1 MDKSIHKTSN
11 NHYSPGINPWAIG
24 IRKITKT
31 ILMVY
36 FNRREMDKSIQISL
50 LSNHSPRF
58 KPWAMK
64 MRGTTQNR
72 FNGLKDKNKIIE
84 YATFI

>member
-1 MDKSIHKTSN
+1 
-11 NHYSPGINPWAIG
+11 
-24 IRKITKT
+24 
-31 ILMVY
+31 
-36 FNRREMDKSIQISL
+36 MDKSIQISL

-72 FNGLKDKNKIIE
+72 FNGLKDKNTIIE